1 MSVSKKKS
9 VLMIVGDPSAD
20 MYGAGVIRELKSLH
34 PEINILGTGGDLMKE
49 AGLDLMYNVRDM
61 SVIGFFEAFSKGALI
76 RQIRKSILKVIEENN
91 ICAALLVDY
100 PGFNLYLASILKSK
114 NIPVVYYISPQVWA
128 WRSGRIK
135 KIKERVDRMLVI
147 LPFEEELYRN
157 SGVNTSFVGHPLLE
171 IIDEDLKKS
180 ENIIPW
186 KKSSGPVVTLMPG
199 SRKKEIHFLL
209 ADMLKA
215 AEIISAQIP
224 GVSFVL
230 PVAQGLDIKS
240 IEASLPRN
248 IDIKL
253 TDGRAREVLRNS
265 DFAVIC
271 SGTATLE
278 AAIIGTPFI
287 IIYRLSKLTEF
298 IGRRFLK
305 IHNWGLVNIVAGKE
319 IIPELEQE
327 EVNPV
332 NIASFVVEALK
343 SPDKLAEMRNDLS
356 KIRNML
362 GERVASARVAAVI
375 SEYI

>member
-20 MYGAGVIRELKSLH
+20 MYGAGVIRELKALH
-34 PEINILGTGGDLMKE
+34 PEINIIGTGGDLMKE

-61 SVIGFFEAFSKGALI
+61 SVIGLFEAFSKGALL
-76 RQIRKSILKVIEENN
+76 RRIRKNILRVIEENN
-91 ICAALLVDY
+91 ISAALLVDY

-157 SGVNTSFVGHPLLE
+157 SGVNASFVGHPLLE

-186 KKSSGPVVTLMPG
+186 KKSDGPVVALMPG

-224 GVSFVL
+224 DVSFVL

-240 IEASLPRN
+240 IEALLPRS

-343 SPDKLAEMRNDLS
+343 SPDKLSEMRNDLS
-356 KIRNML
+356 KIRSML